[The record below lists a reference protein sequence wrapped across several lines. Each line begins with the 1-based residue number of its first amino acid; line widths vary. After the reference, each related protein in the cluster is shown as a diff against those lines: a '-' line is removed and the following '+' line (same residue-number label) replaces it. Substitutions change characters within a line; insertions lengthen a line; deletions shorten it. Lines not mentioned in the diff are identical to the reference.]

1 MKTFRFDDKLTIP
14 STRRIQDT
22 GQMIAEGAIARVGVL
37 SYRAKDLAGLFG
49 DRDPDS
55 IVRVAQ
61 LSDDLFAP
69 DTLEKFRSAPITI
82 GHPEEDV
89 NTHNMKELGK
99 GTLEGAPFQDGVHLS
114 SSMVLND
121 QEAIDL
127 VNNGVTELSVRAFYT
142 LVRVDDCAEYDAIRT
157 IKSVNHV
164 AIVERGRAG
173 VTCRIS
179 DGEDGEVQ
187 EEFVADVAEV
197 AEEVVEEEAEV
208 EAPVKQEEAEVEP
221 EAVEEPV
228 EASEDEGEQS
238 DLLTLKASLSD
249 ALERIKVLE
258 DTLSQKLDD
267 KAEEVEEETPMS
279 TIMRQAVKLNDQK
292 PTPQVSAADEAR
304 QRMIN
309 RYKHL

>member
-22 GQMIAEGAIARVGVL
+22 GQMLAEGAIARVGIL

-55 IVRVAQ
+55 VVRVAQ

-82 GHPEEDV
+82 KHPVEDV
-89 NTHNMKELGK
+89 NTYNMKDLGK
-99 GTLEGAPFQDGVHLS
+99 GTLEGAPFQDGMHLS
-114 SSMVLND
+114 SNMVLND

-127 VNNGVTELSVRAFYT
+127 VNSGVAELSVRAYYT

-197 AEEVVEEEAEV
+197 VEEEAEA
-208 EAPVKQEEAEVEP
+208 EAPTKQEEAEVEP
-221 EAVEEPV
+221 EALEEPV
-228 EASEDEGEQS
+228 EASEDVGEQG

-267 KAEEVEEETPMS
+267 KAEEVDEETPMS
-279 TIMRQAVKLNDQK
+279 TILRQAVKLSDQK
-292 PTPQVSAADEAR
+292 PKPQVSAADEAR

>member
-22 GQMIAEGAIARVGVL
+22 GQMIAEGAIARVGIL

-55 IVRVAQ
+55 VVRVAQ

-69 DTLEKFRSAPITI
+69 ETLEKFRSAPITI
-82 GHPEEDV
+82 GHPVEDV
-89 NTHNMKELGK
+89 NTHNMKDLGK
-99 GTLEGAPFQDGVHLS
+99 GTLEGAPFQDGMHLA

-127 VNNGVTELSVRAFYT
+127 VNSGVTELSVRAYYT
-142 LVRVDDCAEYDAIRT
+142 LVRVDDNADYDAIRT
-157 IKSVNHV
+157 IKTVNHV

-187 EEFVADVAEV
+187 EEFVADIAEVPDEADVSQPEEV
-197 AEEVVEEEAEV
+197 AEEAQAQEPAV
-208 EAPVKQEEAEVEP
+208 EAPEKA
-221 EAVEEPV
+221 V
-228 EASEDEGEQS
+228 EASTVEDEQ
-238 DLLTLKASLSD
+238 DNILTLKTALSD

-258 DTLSQKLDD
+258 AAVLQKMDD

-279 TIMRQAVKLNDQK
+279 AVMREAVKLSDQK
-292 PTPQVSAADEAR
+292 PVPQVSAADEAR

>member
-22 GQMIAEGAIARVGVL
+22 GQMLAEGAIARVGIL

-55 IVRVAQ
+55 VVRVAQ

-82 GHPEEDV
+82 NHPVEDV
-89 NTHNMKELGK
+89 NTYNMKELGK
-99 GTLEGAPFQDGVHLS
+99 GTLEGAPFQDGMHLS
-114 SSMVLND
+114 SNMVLND

-127 VNNGVTELSVRAFYT
+127 VNSGVAELSVRAYYT

-197 AEEVVEEEAEV
+197 VEEEAEAEV
-208 EAPVKQEEAEVEP
+208 PTKQEEAEAEP
-221 EAVEEPV
+221 EALEEPV
-228 EASEDEGEQS
+228 EVSEGEDEQG

-279 TIMRQAVKLNDQK
+279 TILRQAVKLSDQK
-292 PTPQVSAADEAR
+292 PKPQVSAADEAR

>member
-1 MKTFRFDDKLTIP
+1 MKTFRFDDKLTVP

-37 SYRAKDLAGLFG
+37 KYRAKDLAGLFS
-49 DRDPDS
+49 DRDPES
-55 IVRVAQ
+55 VVRVAQ

-69 DTLEKFRSAPITI
+69 ETLEKFRSAPITI
-82 GHPEEDV
+82 GHPAEDV

-99 GTLEGAPFQDGVHLS
+99 GTLEGAPFQDGMHLA

-127 VNNGVTELSVRAFYT
+127 VNSGVTELSVRAYYT
-142 LVRVDDCAEYDAIRT
+142 LVRVDDSDEYDAIRT
-157 IKSVNHV
+157 IKTVNHV

-179 DGEDGEVQ
+179 DGDDGEVQ
-187 EEFVADVAEV
+187 EEFVADIAEV
-197 AEEVVEEEAEV
+197 
-208 EAPVKQEEAEVEP
+208 QEEAEVTQPEKVAEEAQTKEP
-221 EAVEEPV
+221 AVEAPEKAV
-228 EASEDEGEQS
+228 EASTVEDEQ
-238 DLLTLKASLSD
+238 DNILTLKTALSD

-258 DTLSQKLDD
+258 DAVLQKMDD
-267 KAEEVEEETPMS
+267 TAEDEAETPMS
-279 TIMRQAVKLNDQK
+279 AVMRQAVKLSDQK
-292 PTPQVSAADEAR
+292 PVPQVSAADEAR